1 MVGMTLDLLWR
12 CIAIGS
18 VVVACS
24 GNQPTA
30 AGFLPAIK
38 ADTTRQQPDT
48 NAQKSDSSRQQT
60 DSLPQKAD
68 TTQQKA
74 DTVQQKADT
83 VQQKADTVQQ
93 KPDSVQQK
101 ADTARQNPDT
111 AQQKPDTSV
120 QRADTSLQIFL
131 LAGQSNMAGR
141 GTVEAQ
147 DSVVDP
153 RVLKLGEAMKWVPA
167 VDPLHWD
174 KPALVGVGPGRAF
187 GLVLAARDPNARIGL
202 VPAAVGGSPISSW
215 VPGTR
220 DPATGAY
227 PYDDALARMR
237 IAMRDGKVR
246 AILWHQGESDATPE
260 LSPVYEAKLL
270 ALIARFRS
278 DLGEP
283 ELPFIIGQLG
293 QFDGRPWTADV
304 QRVDAAHRAIAA
316 SLKNV
321 AYVSSDGLRDK
332 GDLLHFDAASART
345 LGQRYAAAYLA
356 ILK

>member
-1 MVGMTLDLLWR
+1 MVLDLVWR

-30 AGFLPAIK
+30 AGFAPAIK
-38 ADTTRQQPDT
+38 ADTARQQPDT
-48 NAQKSDSSRQQT
+48 TAQQADSSRQRT
-60 DSLPQKAD
+60 DSVAQRAD
-68 TTQQKA
+68 TTQQR
-74 DTVQQKADT
+74 
-83 VQQKADTVQQ
+83 ADTVQQ
-93 KPDSVQQK
+93 KPDTVQQRADTVQQK
-101 ADTARQNPDT
+101 PDT
-111 AQQKPDTSV
+111 AQQKPDTV
-120 QRADTSLQIFL
+120 VRADTTLQVFL

-141 GTVEAQ
+141 GTVDAQ
-147 DSVVDP
+147 DRVVNP
-153 RVLKLGEAMKWVPA
+153 RVLALNESMKWAPA

-187 GLVLAARDPNARIGL
+187 GLALAARDPNARIGL

-215 VPGTR
+215 EPGAR
-220 DPATGAY
+220 DPATGTY
-227 PYDDALARMR
+227 PYDDALARIR

-246 AILWHQGESDATPE
+246 AILWHQGESDATPTQ
-260 LSPVYEAKLL
+260 SPVYEAKLR
-270 ALIARFRS
+270 AVIARFRS

-316 SLKNV
+316 SVPNV

-332 GDLLHFDAASART
+332 GDSLHFDAPSART
-345 LGQRYAAAYLA
+345 FGQRYAAAYLA
-356 ILK
+356 MLK